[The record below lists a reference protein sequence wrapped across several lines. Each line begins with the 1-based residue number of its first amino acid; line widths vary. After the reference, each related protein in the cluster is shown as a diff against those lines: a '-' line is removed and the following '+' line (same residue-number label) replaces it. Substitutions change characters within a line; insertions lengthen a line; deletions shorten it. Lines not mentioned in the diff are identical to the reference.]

1 MEGLEQRE
9 REEYSAKEK
18 EVKESAWEDKRN
30 WLEERATATDKAP
43 ENGRNEELN
52 SITKTTAGNRGSEN
66 CV

>member
-1 MEGLEQRE
+1 M
-9 REEYSAKEK
+9 
-18 EVKESAWEDKRN
+18 KESAREDKRN
-30 WLEERATATDKAP
+30 LLEERATATDKAP